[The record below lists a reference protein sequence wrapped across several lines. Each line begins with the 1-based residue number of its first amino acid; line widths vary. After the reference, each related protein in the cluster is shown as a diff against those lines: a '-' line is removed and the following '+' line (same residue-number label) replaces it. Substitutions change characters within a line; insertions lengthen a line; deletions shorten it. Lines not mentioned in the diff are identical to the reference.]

1 MSPLPISYVFDN
13 QDNLIGTVFLFP
25 DCLFFDYVARGSNPE
40 NYTSQVTASQDLATL
55 RVRIN
60 HKYRYDGGVKMIVV

>member
-25 DCLFFDYVARGSNPE
+25 DSLFFDYVARGSNPE
-40 NYTSQVTASQDLATL
+40 NYKSQVTASQDLSTL
-55 RVRIN
+55 RVRVN
-60 HKYRYDGGVKMIVV
+60 DKYRYEGGVKMIIV